1 MFWRTVC
8 TSIIQY
14 LYNPIV
20 LPPPPF
26 RFSACDSF
34 SQTHKHPPK
43 TQTHTHINS
52 PPSGFPILLLV
63 CFVGT
68 RVRCAACCFFFY
80 NSFAQCAV
88 SAVVF
93 AGLRTHTHTYI
104 VRHRRRIVVLLV
116 FFFFCVCACVLCGK
130 VQAFGSRRHRN
141 QNSAPALTRKLA
153 RARTLTHTELCCA
166 LHEFW
171 AASHAH
177 RHTSTSPSPPKCA
190 LCRNRIFARARLT
203 LQKQKDCRRRA
214 KLLM

>member
-116 FFFFCVCACVLCGK
+116 FFFFVCARVCCAAKFKRSVRGDIATKTPRPHLHEN
-130 VQAFGSRRHRN
+130 SR
-141 QNSAPALTRKLA
+141 APAHS
-153 RARTLTHTELCCA
+153 HTQN
-166 LHEFW
+166 FV
-171 AASHAH
+171 
-177 RHTSTSPSPPKCA
+177 A
-190 LCRNRIFARARLT
+190 LCTSFGQLAMHTDTQAPPRPPQNVRSVEIGFLRVLDSHCKNKRIADGAQSF
-203 LQKQKDCRRRA
+203 
-214 KLLM
+214 